1 MKKAHIL
8 IPEPSSKFQKIKCSE
23 CQEEQIVYSHTTT
36 VIKCNSC
43 GNPIAEPTG
52 SKAKL
57 NGKVSETIQ

>member
-8 IPEPSSKFQKIKCSE
+8 IPEPSSKLQKIKCSE